1 MVSKL
6 GFLVA
11 INVHGEI
18 GRQEYIHFEKRQD
31 NVLGSWGPE
40 SGYLGGSGLPEIK
53 ELSLCYTKVYT

>member
-1 MVSKL
+1 MVSEM

-18 GRQEYIHFEKRQD
+18 GRQEYIHFEKRPD

-40 SGYLGGSGLPEIK
+40 SGDLGGSGLPEIK
-53 ELSLCYTKVYT
+53 ELSLSYIKAYT